1 MMDQLIHTSHPL
13 FQVLRLP
20 MIVDKWALGSGGS
33 ARKSDTLDK
42 SPIGRLSPENFMEV
56 FDHCLSLTDSD
67 AKVPLGITLSH
78 VSKAWRDVA
87 LDHSPLWTRIVCKK
101 PILPP
106 SVLKVNEFI
115 QRSKKKPLDIVLY
128 LHCGNPEENEEAE
141 RGYRHGVHPD
151 AKSQDRQNV
160 LLVLEALA
168 TQTYRWRRIY
178 IAAPA
183 YDYEVFPDLFLQ
195 WRQMV
200 SSSAAPLLE
209 SASFCP
215 GLSIDHDHYSE
226 DQRQNLLEICSSI
239 KYLPQI
245 LAGGTPN
252 LKFIRCTSFAFPT
265 LLPPLHNIVNLQIV
279 YTDFRGYG
287 SQNPPIFTFYHL
299 CHILS
304 LPNLETLLLSGDEF
318 GACASPE
325 DNLPTIP
332 CPRLKHFYFDSTTYC
347 FDNLVRV
354 MDAYNL
360 ERLTLKSFQ
369 PRITGLLLDPPKPF
383 KAVSTLELL
392 SCRPVEDELIYLMD
406 LVPNISTL
414 AIHGDCFELGS
425 GFLTDGEIDDEEDE
439 EQEGEGEVEE
449 NYACASSEGEQTDSD
464 PGQTQLSIGP
474 IESIPLENANG
485 RIHRRSGEFGPFD
498 KLIAVDQA
506 GFHPWRSLSRI
517 QYHPLGPPNLRDM
530 LKWLLHRKS
539 RGALPLD
546 TIQVTPCFMVDDFRR
561 SHPEV
566 EEIEQLVG
574 SLESWDRCE
583 EVAEGPVP
591 WDSELAIEDVK
602 FRPRD
607 Y

>member
-1 MMDQLIHTSHPL
+1 M
-13 FQVLRLP
+13 
-20 MIVDKWALGSGGS
+20 
-33 ARKSDTLDK
+33 DK

-67 AKVPLGITLSH
+67 AKVSLGITLSH

-115 QRSKKKPLDIVLY
+115 RRSKKKPLDIVLY
-128 LHCGNPEENEEAE
+128 LHCGSPQENEEAE
-141 RGYRHGVHPD
+141 RTSWSRVHPD
-151 AKSQDRQNV
+151 AKIQDRQDV
-160 LLVLEALA
+160 LLVLEALV

-178 IAAPA
+178 IAAPTW
-183 YDYEVFPDLFLQ
+183 DYEVFPDLFLR

-215 GLSIDHDHYSE
+215 ALSIDHNHYSKE
-226 DQRQNLLEICSSI
+226 QRQILLEICSNI
-239 KYLPQI
+239 LYLPQI

-252 LKFIRCTSFAFPT
+252 LKFIRFTSFAFPM
-265 LLPPLHNIVNLQIV
+265 LLPSLRNIVNLQIV
-279 YTDFRGYG
+279 YTDFR
-287 SQNPPIFTFYHL
+287 SFESHSSPFFTFYHL

-304 LPNLETLLLSGDEF
+304 LPNLETLLLSGDAF
-318 GACASPE
+318 GACAFPE
-325 DNLPTIP
+325 GNLPIIP

-347 FDNLVRV
+347 FDNLIRV

-360 ERLTLKSFQ
+360 EQLTLKFFQ
-369 PRITGLLLDPPKPF
+369 PRTITLLYDPPKPF

-392 SCRPVEDELIYLMD
+392 SCRPVEYELIYLMD

-414 AIHGDCFELGS
+414 AIHGDCFEHGS
-425 GFLTDGEIDDEEDE
+425 GFLTDGESDDEEED
-439 EQEGEGEVEE
+439 EQEDEQEQEDEDEVVVEEE
-449 NYACASSEGEQTDSD
+449 NYACASSEGEQTDAE
-464 PGQTQLSIGP
+464 PGPTLTTGP
-474 IESIPLENANG
+474 VEPIPLENASG
-485 RIHRRSGEFGPFD
+485 GVHRRPGSFGPFD

-506 GFHPWRSLSRI
+506 DFHPWRSLSRV
-517 QYHPLGPPNLRDM
+517 QYHPLDPPNLRDM

-539 RGALPLD
+539 RGAISLD
-546 TIQVTPCFMVDDFRR
+546 TIQVTPSFVANEFQR

-566 EEIEQLVG
+566 EGIKQLVG

-607 Y
+607 YE